1 MFIVIIFMTIIWY
14 TLGDLVVLNPVLD
27 SDSRIYN
34 SALCIYY
41 PILSI
46 CVFLCVAPPQAG
58 IKISFAEIV
67 SREQSAMLKTTRWLM
82 CKKVSN
88 KYNLNFH
95 SLDVVSRYRV
105 P

>member
-1 MFIVIIFMTIIWY
+1 MFIVNICMAIIWY
-14 TLGDLVVLNPVLD
+14 TLGYHAVAVLNPVVD

-46 CVFLCVAPPQAG
+46 CVSLCVAPPQAG

-67 SREQSAMLKTTRWLM
+67 SREQRAMLKTTRWLM
-82 CKKVSN
+82 CKKSF
-88 KYNLNFH
+88 K
-95 SLDVVSRYRV
+95 
-105 P
+105 